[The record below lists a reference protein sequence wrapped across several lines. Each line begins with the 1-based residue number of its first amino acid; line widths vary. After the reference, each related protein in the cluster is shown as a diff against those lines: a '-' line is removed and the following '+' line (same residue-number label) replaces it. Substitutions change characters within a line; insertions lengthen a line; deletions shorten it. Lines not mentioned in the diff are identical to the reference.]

1 MIEEVA
7 HFLVETEYG
16 DIPADA
22 VHIAKNA
29 IIDGLG
35 VALAGTHEPAG
46 LIVSE
51 FAKEMREAGGAT
63 IIGQEFKTSAL
74 LAALANGTLMHALAF
89 DDVATSWLGHP
100 TAVIL
105 PATLAIGEIAK
116 VSGEELLE
124 AYLLG
129 CEVAAKIGQI
139 AAPRQHE
146 LSWHNTSTIGT
157 MGAAAACAKILKLNP
172 HETKMTLGIAAS
184 EAGGLKGNFGSM
196 TKPLHAGLAARN
208 GVMAAALAKRGFSA
222 NENVLENPLGFSFTF
237 LGEHASPPS
246 RSDLSLGNPFD
257 LLSPGRTTKPYA
269 CCRDTHGCIDASLY
283 LKKTYGISAEDVSS
297 VKYQAG
303 EAAGVAIH
311 RPPRTGL
318 EAKLSMQYC
327 IAVALLFGE
336 VRLAHFADAMIAEPE
351 LQSLMEKISGFEC
364 EGIDPLSAS
373 VTVTLKSGEEHGH
386 TIRRPKGDP
395 ENPLSETELIT
406 KFKDCVSGVLSPQGI
421 ETSLDILLNL
431 EKLNDVTELTHLL
444 SFGSCP

>member
-1 MIEEVA
+1 MA
-7 HFLVETEYG
+7 HFIVETEYG
-16 DIPADA
+16 NIPADA
-22 VHIAKNA
+22 VSIAKNA

-35 VALAGTHEPAG
+35 VALAGTREPAG

-51 FAKEMREAGGAT
+51 FAKETGETGGAT
-63 IIGQEFKTSAL
+63 VIGQEFTTSAL

-105 PATLAIGEIAK
+105 PAALAIGEIAK
-116 VSGEELLE
+116 ASGEELLK

-157 MGAAAACAKILKLNP
+157 IGAAAACARLLKADV
-172 HETKMTLGIAAS
+172 HQTKMVLGIAGS
-184 EAGGLKGNFGSM
+184 EASGLKGNFGSM

-208 GVMAAALAKRGFSA
+208 GVMAAMLAKKGFSA
-222 NENVLENPLGFSFTF
+222 NESILEKHLGFAFTF
-237 LGEHASPPS
+237 LGERGSQPS
-246 RSDLSLGNPFD
+246 RSDLNLGKPFD

-283 LKKTYGISAEDVSS
+283 LKKAYGISAEDVSS
-297 VKYQAG
+297 VEYQAG

-311 RPPRTGL
+311 RPPLTGL
-318 EAKLSMQYC
+318 EAKLSMQFC

-336 VRLAHFADAMIAEPE
+336 VRLVHFADAMIDEPAV
-351 LQSLMEKISGFEC
+351 QSLMMKIRGSERK
-364 EGIDPLSAS
+364 GIDALSAS
-373 VTVTLKSGEEHGH
+373 VTVTLKSGEKHSH
-386 TIRRPKGDP
+386 TVRRAKGDP
-395 ENPLSETELIT
+395 ENPLSQTELIM

-421 ETSLDILLNL
+421 ENSLEILLSL
-431 EKLNDVTELTHLL
+431 EKLNHVTELTHVL
-444 SFGSCP
+444 SLGSESVR